1 MYIYCIA
8 CSIKKAVSFWTQKA
22 PLVTAEKEMTADE
35 KVTAGSQNGRLK
47 TTAGRENSIL
57 KNKGRQGDDSRRK
70 NDGRQSE
77 QQTEKRRQAVRTTD

>member
-35 KVTAGSQNGRLK
+35 KVTAGSQNGK
-47 TTAGRENSIL
+47 L
-57 KNKGRQGDDSRRK
+57 KNDSRQGEW
-70 NDGRQSE
+70 QP
-77 QQTEKRRQAVRTTD
+77 EKRRQARR